1 MPPTWAA
8 PMSRICTTPPRSVPP
23 AALLLAAD
31 PTQLPGQWVDHGMSA
46 WFAHT
51 NQAALAL
58 ARWMLETS
66 RAQPGTRERVTH
78 RRRAGKVIAASLGWS
93 EAHAARRLEFAR
105 QLLERLPAL
114 GDAMDSG
121 RLEEHKAWLFTST
134 LAELDT
140 RQARTVVDD
149 VLPDAPRLAYGVLRE
164 RIEKAAHD
172 TDPGWAEAR
181 RAAAIARRRVS
192 FRVAPSGAAE
202 LCGLDLPEEP
212 AQDAHD
218 RIVAL
223 ARHIT
228 RELRAAGHD
237 APVGPIQSEVM
248 LTLTGPTGAGM
259 WDRDVIDHVI
269 DRFTTPDNPDDGDG
283 PADTGPDNPTVTA
296 PTTTAGPRTPGLTN
310 RRTRRRR
317 DPTTR
322 DPTTRDPTTR
332 DPRTG
337 TTSTTA
343 DPMMTDPRAPVPKT
357 VTGDGDGDGDVPGKD
372 APAEDHGSAEDD
384 VPGEPTTRPTAAA
397 EKPPWRVP
405 FVPRVAL
412 RVGLRTVLGLDRR
425 AGQLPR
431 HGVVTNSVA
440 TAMAWNRT
448 HSTFRLLLYNP
459 DGALEHAL
467 TVHPPRRGQPPPHAR
482 QRRHHIVELI
492 AYTHELDALAAAAA
506 DPQLALDGDPPPGG
520 ILLRGDALGL
530 STGPPGRWL
539 PPGPDPSRSTPP
551 TPGPRSGTGS
561 PAPPYG
567 TGSRP
572 GTRRVAPRA
581 APPTPAP
588 ATSTTPSRSPRAASP
603 APTTSGR
610 AADATTPS
618 NTTPTAA
625 GRSPRPQPA
634 GSPGPRPP
642 AGSTSSSPSATRP
655 DPTPSRAAT
664 TTTPSYPGSPSTRC
678 PRPTIHPAARDAT
691 NTATSPRP
699 PSTPPHTYDNAPA
712 TEPGTATTTPRRPP
726 TTASPKNH
734 PSDGHRAVS
743 RGRPPTSR
751 RGRRRRGTA
760 RRCARRARS
769 GRRG

>member
-1 MPPTWAA
+1 MVMAVGFGFGPDDDEDVVAGDDAA
-8 PMSRICTTPPRSVPP
+8 DLGCPDPEDLHDPAEVVPP

-121 RLEEHKAWLFTST
+121 VLEEHKAWLFTST

-269 DRFTTPDNPDDGDG
+269 DRFTTPDNPDDGEG
-283 PADTGPDNPTVTA
+283 PADTGPDNPDGD
-296 PTTTAGPRTPGLTN
+296 GPDEDGGP
-310 RRTRRRR
+310 
-317 DPTTR
+317 
-322 DPTTRDPTTR
+322 
-332 DPRTG
+332 
-337 TTSTTA
+337 A
-343 DPMMTDPRAPVPKT
+343 DPGPHEPDEPDDEGPDDEGPEDRDDLDDGGSDDDGPEGSGPEDGD
-357 VTGDGDGDGDVPGKD
+357 GDGDGDGDVLGND

-482 QRRHHIVELI
+482 QRRHHIVELM

-506 DPQLALDGDPPPGG
+506 DPQLAFDGDPPPGG

-530 STGPPGRWL
+530 LRRAARALAAARARPLEEHPAHTQAEVGNRFPSTALRNWVQARDQTCRSPGCAADASTCDIDHTL
-539 PPGPDPSRSTPP
+539 PITEGGVTRADDLGACCRRDHTFKHHPDSGWTVTQTTAGRFAWTAPTGRLHIKQPERYTPGPDPV
-551 TPGPRSGTGS
+551 PRSDDDHTELPGLTLD
-561 PAPPYG
+561 PLPP
-567 TGSRP
+567 P
-572 GTRRVAPRA
+572 VHP
-581 APPTPAP
+581 
-588 ATSTTPSRSPRAASP
+588 
-603 APTTSGR
+603 
-610 AADATTPS
+610 
-618 NTTPTAA
+618 
-625 GRSPRPQPA
+625 
-634 GSPGPRPP
+634 
-642 AGSTSSSPSATRP
+642 
-655 DPTPSRAAT
+655 
-664 TTTPSYPGSPSTRC
+664 PGSPRRNKRGYLTQAAVDTAAHLRQ
-678 PRPTIHPAARDAT
+678 RARDRAG
-691 NTATSPRP
+691 NRNDDP
-699 PSTPPHTYDNAPA
+699 D
-712 TEPGTATTTPRRPP
+712 TTPDDRFPEEPP
-726 TTASPKNH
+726 F
-734 PSDGHRAVS
+734 
-743 RGRPPTSR
+743 
-751 RGRRRRGTA
+751 
-760 RRCARRARS
+760 
-769 GRRG
+769 